1 MLVLDTLFR
10 FIHYMLTFSEIY
22 RYFLGY
28 RCSLTNDTI
37 TTSGCKDFK
46 HVGNK
51 SCQPMKEISDFG
63 WRQLYS
69 VEKNQT
75 CICSSY
81 NDSPEIYQFSLDL
94 SSYVTITSC
103 GLVFRISTAILVIAF
118 AKASFCSFVL
128 PGYIEIAISGIS
140 GSYN

>member
-10 FIHYMLTFSEIY
+10 FIHYILTFSEIY

-28 RCSLTNDTI
+28 RSSLTNDTI
-37 TTSGCKDFK
+37 TTSECKDFK

-51 SCQPMKEISDFG
+51 ICKIMKEISDFG
-63 WRQLYS
+63 RDSFS

-75 CICSSY
+75 YNCSSY
-81 NDSPEIYQFSLDL
+81 NGSPEIYQFSLDL